1 MMLDGV
7 YNEKKSQISI
17 NDKNSIMEVYNSEM
31 MQIFP

>member
-7 YNEKKSQISI
+7 YNEKNSQISI